1 MMLNPREQGKLL
13 LRQAGQLA
21 QSRLSRGTL
30 LNHPEVVALIAMQ
43 VAEFARDGKSVAEL
57 MDLGRKILGR
67 RQVAEGVEH
76 MIHMV
81 QVEATFPDGTKLVTV
96 DKPIVQLDGDMDLAF
111 HGSPYKQ
118 PSLDDFKG
126 KRGDTSDAPGEVKP
140 GSEDKIE
147 INAGREKLTLEV
159 KNLGDRPIQVG
170 SHFHFSETNRQ
181 LEFDRVAA
189 VGFRLDILSG
199 TAVRF
204 EPGESQTVRLCRIGG
219 KQRVYGGNN
228 LIDGDTKGRA
238 LKAAQDR
245 VAKRIVEEGFAHK
258 DSGNVPVATP
268 ANKKRKTEDGS
279 AAVDESEKTLVDRE
293 QYAGLYGPTT
303 GDLVRLGNTDLWVKV
318 EKDYTSYGDEAVFG
332 GGKVLREGMGQAVG
346 PQPKGSVLD
355 IVITNALVIDY
366 TGIYKADV
374 GIRGTQICA
383 IGKSGNPDTMEGV
396 TPGMTVGL
404 HTEAIAGEGMIL
416 TAGGIDPHVHFIC
429 PQLTEDALFSGLT
442 TMIGGGTGPATGTKA
457 TTCTP
462 SPDSV
467 EMMIKSTD
475 CMPLNFGFYGKGNT
489 SKPDGLQEVLDAGAI
504 GFKLHED
511 WGTTPAAIDAAL
523 TYLEEP
529 DVSVCVHTDTCN
541 EAGSCEDTVK
551 AQGERPLAYFHVE
564 GAGGGHAPD
573 IVTVCGNKYALP
585 SSTNPTRPFT
595 KNTVDEHVDMLMIC
609 HHLNKNSRNDVAF
622 AESRIR
628 AETIAAEDIL
638 HDMGAISSMTSDSQ
652 AMGRQGEVITRTWQT
667 ADKMKKQ
674 RGFLEEDKDTGA
686 DNFRVKRYIAKY
698 TINPAIS
705 HGFGHVVGSIEKG
718 KMADLVLWNPAFFG
732 VKPEL
737 VIKGGAI
744 AACQMGD
751 ANASIPTCEPVVMRH
766 MFGAYGK
773 AVGDR
778 AVVFVSKS
786 AQKKDV
792 ATKYGLSKRTEAVK
806 NCRNI
811 DKSDMKLNDATP
823 NIKVDP
829 EKYHVSVDGET
840 LACEPAEKLTLAQS
854 YLLF

>member
-1 MMLNPREQGKLL
+1 MMLNPREEGKLL
-13 LRQAGQLA
+13 LRQAGSLA
-21 QSRLSRGTL
+21 QSRLARGTL
-30 LNHPEVVALIAMQ
+30 LNHPETVALIAMQ

-67 RQVAEGVEH
+67 RQVAPGVEH
-76 MIHMV
+76 IINMV

-96 DKPIVQLDGDMDLAF
+96 DKPIVQLDGDLSLAF
-111 HGSPYKQ
+111 HGCPF
-118 PSLDDFKG
+118 PAPDLDIFKG
-126 KRGDTSDAPGEVKP
+126 KREDTSDIPGEVVP
-140 GSEDKIE
+140 GSEDPLE
-147 INAGREKLTLEV
+147 INAGRDKVTIEV

-170 SHFHFSETNRQ
+170 SHYHFSETNRQ

-189 VGFRLDILSG
+189 VGYRLDILSG

-219 KQRVYGGNN
+219 NMRAFGGNN
-228 LIDGDTKGRA
+228 LIDGDTQGAALEEARA
-238 LKAAQDR
+238 R
-245 VAKRIVEEGFAHK
+245 VAKRVAEQGFAHK
-258 DSGNVPVATP
+258 EGGASEPS
-268 ANKKRKTEDGS
+268 NKRRKTEDGAE
-279 AAVDESEKTLVDRE
+279 AADDGGKTLVSRK

-303 GDLVRLGNTDLWVKV
+303 GDKVRLGNTDLWIKV
-318 EKDYTSYGDEAVFG
+318 EKDYTTYGDEAVFG
-332 GGKVLREGMGQAVG
+332 GGKVLREGMGMAVG
-346 PQPKGSVLD
+346 PQDEGTVLD
-355 IVITNALVIDY
+355 TVITNALIVDY

-374 GIRGTQICA
+374 GLRGTQIVG
-383 IGKSGNPDTMEGV
+383 IGKSGNPDTMDNV

-404 HTEAIAGEGMIL
+404 HTEAIAGEGFIL
-416 TAGGIDPHVHFIC
+416 TAGGIDAHVHYIC
-429 PQLTEDALFSGLT
+429 PQLADDALMSGLT
-442 TMIGGGTGPATGTKA
+442 TMVGGGTGPATGTKA

-462 SPDSV
+462 SADSV
-467 EMMIKSTD
+467 EMMIKATDST
-475 CMPLNFGFYGKGNT
+475 CLNFGFYGKGNT
-489 SKPDGLQEVLDAGAI
+489 SKPDGLQEILDAGAV

-523 TYLEEP
+523 TRLEEA

-573 IVTVCGNKYALP
+573 IISVCGNKYALP

-595 KNTVDEHVDMLMIC
+595 GNTVDEHVDMLMIC

-674 RGFLEEDKDTGA
+674 RGALKEDEGTDA
-686 DNFRVKRYIAKY
+686 DNFRVRRYIAKY

-705 HGFGHVVGSIEKG
+705 HGFGHLVGSVEVG
-718 KMADLVLWNPAFFG
+718 KMADLVLWRPAFFG
-732 VKPEL
+732 IKPEL

-744 AACQMGD
+744 AAAEMGD
-751 ANASIPTCEPVVMRH
+751 ANASIPTCEPVCMRP
-766 MFGAYGK
+766 MFASFGK

-778 AVVFVSKS
+778 CICFVSK
-786 AQKKDV
+786 AAMAKDV
-792 ATKYGLSKRTEAVK
+792 KTKYGLSKRVEGVK

-811 DKSDMKLNDATP
+811 DKTHMKLNDALP
-823 NIKVDP
+823 KLKVDS
-829 EKYHVSVDGET
+829 EKYHVTVGDET
-840 LACEPAEKLTLAQS
+840 LTCEPATKLSLAQS
-854 YLLF
+854 YMLF